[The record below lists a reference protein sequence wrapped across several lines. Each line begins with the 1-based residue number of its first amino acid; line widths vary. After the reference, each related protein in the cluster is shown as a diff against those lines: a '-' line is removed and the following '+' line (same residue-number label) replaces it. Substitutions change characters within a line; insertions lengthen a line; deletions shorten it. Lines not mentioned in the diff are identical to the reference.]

1 MSKNLLVVA
10 ALSFVLA
17 GCASVQLGDPA
28 KNAELKNFA
37 PKADVA
43 SIYIYRN
50 ENMGG
55 AVPMDVAVDGKPLGT
70 TGAKTYL
77 YTEVTPGT
85 HVITSKA
92 ENTSELSID
101 TSAGKV
107 YYVWEEVK
115 MGLMYA
121 RNKLSLVDETTGQNG
136 VKESNLA
143 ATK

>member
-1 MSKNLLVVA
+1 MLRNILVSVG
-10 ALSFVLA
+10 LSFALV
-17 GCASVQLGDPA
+17 GCASVQMGDPA
-28 KNAELKNFA
+28 KNAELKNFT

-43 SIYIYRN
+43 SVYIYRN

-55 AVPMDVAVDGKPLGT
+55 AVPMEVAVDGKPLGT

-115 MGLMYA
+115 MGIMYA
-121 RNKLSLVDETTGQNG
+121 RNKLSLVDETTGQSG